1 MFQTAALLAAAP
13 CNLHRLT
20 WPLVG
25 MFDIGMAV
33 GFDKHPRGAF
43 TIDPEASGLG
53 NGMAIWHGAHAAVFW
68 HENSALHA

>member
-13 CNLHRLT
+13 CNR
-20 WPLVG
+20 PYMAIKSG

-43 TIDPEASGLG
+43 TIDPEASGSG
-53 NGMAIWHGAHAAVFW
+53 
-68 HENSALHA
+68 